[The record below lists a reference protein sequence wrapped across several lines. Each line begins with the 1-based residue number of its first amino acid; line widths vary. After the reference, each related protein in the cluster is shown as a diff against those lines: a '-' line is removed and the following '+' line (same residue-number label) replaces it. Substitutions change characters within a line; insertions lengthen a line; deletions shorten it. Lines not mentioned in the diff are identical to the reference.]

1 MSCGN
6 GSSLFGPSSQYI
18 KTNNGDFIALIGSNT
33 TERLIMSDLR
43 MPYKQILK
51 SRVILKPGQVNYLLN
66 HLGLGDNATFVAMKA
81 TYDPKSVIEED
92 NYIQWN
98 FYTDFSNLN
107 YFAQLLVL
115 TGNSTH
121 RVEQIYLTNPSTK
134 YSVSIDIMVAV
145 IDDNY
150 SFFSDTVNQ
159 SGLSF
164 TGLEFTD
171 IQSYVVGESLVI
183 YDKNTPIRPLI
194 YIMLSNINSIEI
206 SENILIIDDSG
217 YGNIFLSFLTEYD
230 AIQAN
235 SLLNYVLSNPSV
247 DISNISPI
255 EDEIDPILYFNSFVG
270 GTGNYISFNGAT
282 SGVPYNTSNGFTFS
296 TSISLVTYGTSSVI
310 DRSRLITLLIDHI
323 TDNRDGIMSITSS
336 NLILM
341 NTASATVSSITS
353 TGTYSLTFDFSD
365 IAQNYL
371 DGVFID
377 LTITT

>member
-66 HLGLGDNATFVAMKA
+66 HLGLGDNATFVAMRA

-92 NYIQWN
+92 NYVQWN

-134 YSVSIDIMVAV
+134 YSVSIDVMVAV

-150 SFFSDTVNQ
+150 SFFNDTVNQ

-183 YDKNTPIRPLI
+183 YDKNTPVRPLI
-194 YIMLSNINSIEI
+194 YIMLANINSIER

-255 EDEIDPILYFNSFVG
+255 EDEVDPILYFNSFVG
-270 GTGNYISFNGAT
+270 GAGDYISFNGAT

-310 DRSRLITLLIDHI
+310 DKPTLITLLIDHI